1 MNSQNIES
9 ALIIAYRR
17 HENVSRLIHILS
29 KKGIN
34 RIYVAIDC
42 NSPSDPASLL
52 DVKKTIDVTMEAS
65 RRMPGQI
72 RMAVHSEN
80 VGCSAAVLSA
90 CDWFFE
96 NEEFGVIL
104 EDDCIPAEEFFS
116 YANHAR
122 NIIETNS
129 NVWLFC
135 GTQFASQE
143 KSEDSWSLSR
153 YALIWGWGTSKR
165 NWNEI
170 RSSLK
175 EEFLRILSKEISF
188 VEKQYWNAGASRSS
202 SGVVDAW
209 DNVLI
214 HRMLT
219 LGKKSILPKYALVSN
234 VGNDLAAT
242 HTVGKSPWL
251 RIETGSFDLP
261 KTGPIDNS
269 GLDQWLK
276 AKVYRI
282 YIRHI
287 LTTRIT
293 HFFDFISGHRN
304 RAENLVIRWENARKN
319 LTLSK

>member
-1 MNSQNIES
+1 MDSQNIES

-17 HENVSRLIHILS
+17 HENVLRLIDILK
-29 KKGIN
+29 KKGVN

-65 RRMPGQI
+65 RKMPGQI
-72 RMAVHSEN
+72 RVAVHSEN

-90 CDWFFE
+90 CEWFFE
-96 NEEFGVIL
+96 NEEFGVIF
-104 EDDCIPAEEFFS
+104 EDDCIPAEEFFA

-129 NVWLFC
+129 NIWLFC
-135 GTQFASQE
+135 GTQFASRE

-165 NWNEI
+165 NWNQI
-170 RSSLK
+170 ASSLK
-175 EEFLRILSKEISF
+175 EKSLKVLSKEISF
-188 VEKQYWNAGASRSS
+188 AEKQYWNAGAIRSS

-214 HRMLT
+214 QRMLT

-234 VGNDLAAT
+234 IGNDLAAT
-242 HTVGKSPWL
+242 HTIGNLPWL
-251 RIETGSFDLP
+251 RLETGGFDLP
-261 KTGPIDNS
+261 KTVPNDNS
-269 GLDQWLK
+269 ILDQWLK
-276 AKVYRI
+276 TKFYKI
-282 YIRHI
+282 SIRHI

-293 HFFDFISGHRN
+293 HFFDFISGRRN
-304 RAENLVIRWENARKN
+304 RTESLVSRWKNARKN
-319 LTLSK
+319 LTPLK